1 MGESASVQVGNED
14 RTSNP
19 RDDSHQQNIDQNTG
33 ERTGQQEE
41 QLIAGKYK
49 TQEDLEKGTLELLKK
64 QGGDLEQIY
73 KTLESGKNPFE
84 TSTKEEEE
92 TKEPDG
98 MKIQTDNTGEESREE
113 TKKTLEKNDL
123 NIEEFEQ
130 EFLENGELSQES
142 YDKLTEVFPKQM
154 VDNYIEGQKLQ
165 AQQYQNEIFDV
176 AGGQENYAAMV
187 DWASKNLSNE
197 EIKEFNDAV
206 SSGSKARA
214 KLAVQAVQQAHQT
227 SSPGGNLLEG
237 DRGGSSGSPGY
248 QSKEEM
254 LADMKDPK
262 YSKDPAFR
270 ARVQEKVRNS
280 SVI

>member
-33 ERTGQQEE
+33 EQTGQQEE

-113 TKKTLEKNDL
+113 TKKNLEKNDL

-214 KLAVQAVQQAHQT
+214 KLAVQAVQQAYQT